1 MKINKQQLQEMIR
14 EEILKET
21 GHTDVPSTKSD
32 LITIVEDCDD
42 MLKILSQAPEHASL
56 PTWWTN
62 KVAVASSNLNACRD
76 YLLTAG
82 GNNEDN

>member
-1 MKINKQQLQEMIR
+1 MKISKQQLQQMIR
-14 EEILKET
+14 EEILSET
-21 GHTDVPSTKSD
+21 GHTDVPSTRSD

-42 MLKILSQAPEHASL
+42 LLRLLAEMPEHVSL

-62 KVAVASSNLNACRD
+62 KIAIASSYLNSCRD
-76 YLLTAG
+76 YLLTSG